1 MRHARW
7 FACVLLA
14 ALVCTVGLYSIQSC
28 SGHETL
34 TAELGCP
41 VCHAVAHSALQVYLP
56 KFQPQSVS
64 RLVSFL
70 AYAPLHPA
78 APAHVNLLPYQ
89 SRAPPRA

>member
-7 FACVLLA
+7 FVCVLLA

-34 TAELGCP
+34 TADLGCP
-41 VCHAVAHSALQVYLP
+41 VCHAVAHSALQVYIP
-56 KFQPQSVS
+56 AFQPQSVS
-64 RLVSFL
+64 RLVSLL
-70 AYAPLHPA
+70 AYSPLRLEAPTHLA
-78 APAHVNLLPYQ
+78 LFPYQ